1 MGVTTERYI
10 RKPLYVDAVRVSA
23 QNFEAVA
30 AWCSGEIQKE
40 TEGPRAGTSYI
51 RVRVQYPKSPR
62 QSKAFIG
69 DWVLYTETGYK
80 VYTNPAFRRSF
91 DPVEQDGAHKVQ
103 ELPAAPA
110 VVEEATAAEAEHGAV
125 TGADPEFEGVTP
137 SRTIDDAELKS
148 FGPVAEEPDPTGTG
162 VQPIESVEPRIDESS
177 AGIEEVVD
185 RERPDGLPTHT
196 PQGEEIEYVEATPEA
211 IADVVNEQQP
221 VTPEPQAESVAE
233 QAPEDAAAG
242 KRVLSVEEQ
251 EQMGPDQ
258 VRELLGTGEVVLA
271 QDLAA

>member
-1 MGVTTERYI
+1 MGVTTERFI

-30 AWCSGEIQKE
+30 EWCSGEIQKE
-40 TEGPRAGTSYI
+40 TEGPRAGKSYI

-91 DPVEQDGAHKVQ
+91 DPVEQQDEAHEIKKMPLD
-103 ELPAAPA
+103 ER
-110 VVEEATAAEAEHGAV
+110 G
-125 TGADPEFEGVTP
+125 DPEFEGT
-137 SRTIDDAELKS
+137 
-148 FGPVAEEPDPTGTG
+148 
-162 VQPIESVEPRIDESS
+162 RIDESS

-185 RERPDGLPTHT
+185 APTAPPQNDTRTLTDLEIREMNAVAEEPSPATGVQPIESVTPVEGERPDGLPTHT
-196 PQGEEIEYVEATPEA
+196 PQGEEIEYVEATSEA

-221 VTPEPQAESVAE
+221 VAPEPQAESVAE